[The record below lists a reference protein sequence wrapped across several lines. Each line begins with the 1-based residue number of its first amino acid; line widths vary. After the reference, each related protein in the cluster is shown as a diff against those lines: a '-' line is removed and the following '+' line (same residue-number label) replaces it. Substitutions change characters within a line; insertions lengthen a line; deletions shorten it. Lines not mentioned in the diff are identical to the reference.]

1 MCISQAWLEGR
12 LTLNNTF
19 RASPR
24 PFFRRLFDPQA
35 FVKEKR
41 RSERSAV
48 FLLTEKWLWEV
59 IIIRFEGE
67 GDAISRKNQK
77 EGFVLTKELERLQ
90 ALTGKICTR
99 LITRRRKLKRLASKL
114 ILIVYRVLLKIKLFL
129 CFRVRI
135 SSRGVPPHD
144 WVFAGFC
151 PFWLPLLLRRAS

>member
-77 EGFVLTKELERLQ
+77 KRVLFCRFVVTKERLQ
-90 ALTGKICTR
+90 ALTEKICTR

-135 SSRGVPPHD
+135 SSRGEGSPGG
-144 WVFAGFC
+144 WRLAAGGTE
-151 PFWLPLLLRRAS
+151 LNK